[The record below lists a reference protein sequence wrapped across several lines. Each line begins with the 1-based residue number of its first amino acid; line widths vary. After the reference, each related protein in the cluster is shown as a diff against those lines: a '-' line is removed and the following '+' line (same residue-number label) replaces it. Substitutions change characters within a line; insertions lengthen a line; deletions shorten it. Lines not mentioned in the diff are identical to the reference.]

1 MTYKKWWVRF
11 GFVVM
16 AINLNQVYYFHLFL
30 NVIFEGLFSLVL
42 VSRCDCLDGEDD
54 DLVSSK
60 SHPALILSRLCLVW
74 HC

>member
-1 MTYKKWWVRF
+1 MVGAVWFCHHGNKFK
-11 GFVVM
+11 
-16 AINLNQVYYFHLFL
+16 IECIIL

-54 DLVSSK
+54 NLVSSK